1 MNIHRPP
8 EMVQALKPKML
19 FFRTVDRNISAF
31 IVEHLKQQLEC
42 LRLSFDVTLI
52 EGDCDYDRL
61 CDLHQPDIAMF
72 ESGIY
77 ARRSTISNAVS
88 HPTVRKVGFF
98 NGDPY
103 CSSRLIFLQ
112 DMRRL
117 QIRTYFTLSTRLS
130 EYLTEED
137 ADIFYWPN
145 FIDPAVHR
153 DYGLPKSIPVLFTG
167 SLASHYPWRNRVRQ
181 ALAPRYPIMSCPHP
195 GWFDARA
202 VTKVATGTE
211 YAKLINASHVTPT
224 CGTIADEIVRKHFE
238 IPACRSLLVTERT
251 AGTLA
256 AGFVDMENCLF
267 AEPQDVVDKL
277 EPLLRDPD
285 KMAAITDAGHRLAHD
300 RHTIHHR
307 DQVLQWYRLST
318 AARDGERIVQPT
330 PFAPL
335 SIAAPARQ
343 PMGSAG
349 SHGRLRRLLD
359 EARHAL
365 TAGDHREAA
374 RAFARCL
381 QYHPLPEALVGL
393 ARCQLHLGRAGQAQN
408 LLGDWIDGVLTRY
421 EAEAPDPV
429 EYALLIEALLC
440 AGDADEA
447 VRRLAQF
454 PRLVHSEITWAA
466 AATAALGGDVS
477 FLTGASEGRALSPTV
492 HRAFDGDAA
501 SWTAELAQMMTA
513 CGRPDL
519 AQRVTGLADPA
530 KTAPG
535 TQRTPPARPSQ
546 PRRPRRDFMASHL
559 ATIARHKALAPV
571 VKRLARAMTRNG
583 RLPKFEALPFARR
596 FRKFDDFVTELRDLV
611 PRVDAARTLIVA
623 NAPPSIYLDEFLSGL
638 AANPDLGSLQV
649 VGGPAMSSLDVDRLE
664 RLGAREVLHLRL
676 DDVLRGE
683 QIARFDLA
691 FVEGVP
697 ADIPGLGALCL
708 AADRV
713 ILSGVSDPAAF
724 ALWHAMTRAGTHA
737 LLAHDPAYGA
747 GYAIFER
754 WRSNSPPLGPAS
766 LTSFSGRSP
775 PSSRTPPGTQAM
787 SIS

>member
-8 EMVQALKPKML
+8 EMVRVLKPRML

-52 EGDCDYDRL
+52 EGDCDYDQI

-77 ARRSTISNAVS
+77 SRRSTISNALS

-103 CSSRLIFLQ
+103 CSSRLTFLQ

-117 QIRTYFTLSTRLS
+117 QISTYFTLSTRLS

-137 ADIFYWPN
+137 ADILYWPN

-211 YAKLINASHVTPT
+211 YARLINASYVTPT

-267 AEPQDVVDKL
+267 AEPEDVVDKL
-277 EPLLRDPD
+277 EPLLRDPE
-285 KMAAITDAGHRLAHD
+285 KMAAITDAGHRLAHE
-300 RHTIHHR
+300 RHTIHQR

-318 AARDGERIVQPT
+318 ATRSGERIVQPT

-335 SIAAPARQ
+335 SIAPPAPQ
-343 PMGSAG
+343 PRTPAG

-374 RAFARCL
+374 RTFARCL

-393 ARCQLHLGRAGQAQN
+393 ARCQLHLGRAGEAQI
-408 LLGDWIDGVLTRY
+408 LLGDWIDNVLARY
-421 EAEAPDPV
+421 GAEAPDPV

-440 AGDADEA
+440 AGDVDEA

-454 PRLVHSEITWAA
+454 PRLAHPEITWAA
-466 AATAALGGDVS
+466 AATAALGRGVS
-477 FLTGASEGRALSPTV
+477 FLTPASEGLEPSPTV
-492 HRAFDGDAA
+492 HRALHGDAA

-519 AQRVTGLADPA
+519 
-530 KTAPG
+530 
-535 TQRTPPARPSQ
+535 TQRITRPADLAKPAGKQPTRPLRSSRS
-546 PRRPRRDFMASHL
+546 RRPRRGFIASHL
-559 ATIARHKALAPV
+559 ETIARYKAFAPA

-583 RLPKFEALPFARR
+583 RLARFEALPFARR
-596 FRKFDDFVTELRDLV
+596 FRKFDDFVAELRDLV
-611 PRVDAARTLIVA
+611 PRVGAARTLIIA
-623 NAPPSIYLDEFLSGL
+623 NAPSSIYLDEFLAGL
-638 AANPDLGSLQV
+638 AANPDLESLQV
-649 VGGPAMSSLDVDRLE
+649 VAGPQMSPFDVDRLE
-664 RLGAREVLHLRL
+664 RLGAREVLHLRFG
-676 DDVLRGE
+676 DVLRDE
-683 QIARFDLA
+683 QTGPFDLA

-697 ADIPGLGALCL
+697 ADVPGLGALCL

-724 ALWHAMTRAGTHA
+724 ALWHTLTRAGTHA

-754 WRSNSPPLGPAS
+754 WRRSSPPLRSPS
-766 LTSFSGRSP
+766 LTGFSGRSP
-775 PSSRTPPGTQAM
+775 PARRTPPGTQAM
-787 SIS
+787 SQS